1 MVDGMRCCANLHMPD
16 CWLIWNLPESP
27 LPGVSGG
34 AAILGE
40 EVWDGYTE
48 LMLLSSELLMV
59 GADFFFFRMHGSC
72 GAYMCKWGSLPP

>member
-1 MVDGMRCCANLHMPD
+1 MPD
-16 CWLIWNLPESP
+16 CWLIWNLSESR

-59 GADFFFFRMHGSC
+59 GADFFFLGCM
-72 GAYMCKWGSLPP
+72 GAMGHICVNGGLYHPDFVITCPA